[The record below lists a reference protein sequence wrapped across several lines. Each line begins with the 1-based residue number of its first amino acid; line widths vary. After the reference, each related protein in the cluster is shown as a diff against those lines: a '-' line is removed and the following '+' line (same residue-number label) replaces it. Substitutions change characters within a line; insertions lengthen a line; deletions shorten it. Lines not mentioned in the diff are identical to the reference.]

1 MAGGVVERTERINQI
16 TGLVLIALTTL
27 IILSLVSYN
36 PADTNLITSYPNSNP
51 SNFAG
56 VAGAYFSQVLFL
68 LLGGGAFL
76 IPFLTAGWG
85 ILKLNGRSKEIEK
98 PVIKILGSVIL
109 LISISAIFSLRGVG
123 IEGAAAERI
132 VRGGIIGFRF
142 SGLSATYFGIIGS
155 YVILITLFILSILL
169 TTGSFLFSY
178 LPSLVRNL
186 TDRISGWRKK
196 RLIDKAYRP
205 GTERIEKKRR
215 ISRPSV
221 ESSPEVMPRLEVKT
235 ETKPIIKHSISDNR
249 RTASVIGPSTKPV
262 AARSSSSS
270 DKYKLPSLELLD
282 SPPPVEKRK
291 IIDDLNAN
299 AKVLEETLKDFG
311 IDVKVTEINRGPVI
325 TRYEILPAPGVKVNR
340 IVALNEDLALVM
352 KARSIRI
359 VAPIPG
365 KAAVGIEVPNSIT
378 TLVYLREI
386 IESSQWQGSS
396 SKLKLA
402 LGKDIAGIPVVD
414 DLSAMPHLLIAGA
427 TGSGKTVCVNTII
440 IGLLFSLPPDRIK
453 FLMVDP
459 KRVELAIFNDLPH
472 LICPVVT
479 EPSKVAG
486 ALSWVVNEMEER
498 YKIFARLGL
507 RNIDVYNQKLT
518 SGKLGLN
525 GETLKPLP
533 YLVIII
539 DELADLMAIAQE
551 KIENH
556 ITRLAQLSRAVGI
569 HIVLATQR
577 PSVDVLTGV
586 IKANFPAR
594 ISFKVATKV
603 DSRTVLDANGADKLL
618 GNGDFLFLKP
628 GVSKPIRGQGT
639 LISDK
644 EIERVVG
651 FIKSQESPQYNEE
664 LLKSFEEKA
673 SRSYFEQDEL
683 FAEAARMVLETK
695 QASVSM
701 LQRRMR
707 LGYTR
712 AARLIDA
719 MEEKGIVG
727 SYRGSRP
734 REILVDRW
742 EEDQDEVNR

>member
-1 MAGGVVERTERINQI
+1 MAGGVVERNERINQI
-16 TGLVLIALTTL
+16 TGLVLIALTSL

-85 ILKLNGRSKEIEK
+85 ILKLNGRAKEIER

-109 LISISAIFSLRGVG
+109 LISISAIFGLRGAG

-132 VRGGIIGFRF
+132 ARGGIIGFRF

-155 YVILITLFILSILL
+155 YVILITLFILSTILI
-169 TTGSFLFSY
+169 TGSFLFSY
-178 LPSLVRNL
+178 LPSLARNL
-186 TDRISGWRKK
+186 TDHISEWRKK
-196 RLIDKAYRP
+196 RLTGKTYRSE
-205 GTERIEKKRR
+205 TERIEKRRR
-215 ISRPSV
+215 IFRPSV
-221 ESSPEVMPRLEVKT
+221 ESSPEVMPRLKDRT
-235 ETKPIIKHSISDNR
+235 EPKPIIKHSISDNK
-249 RTASVIGPSTKPV
+249 RTASTVRASVGG
-262 AARSSSSS
+262 AARSSSSP
-270 DKYKLPSLELLD
+270 DQYKLPSLGLLD

-325 TRYEILPAPGVKVNR
+325 TRYEMLPAPGVKVNR
-340 IVALNEDLALVM
+340 IVALNEDLALAM

-386 IESSQWQGSS
+386 IESSQWQNSS

-402 LGKDIAGIPVVD
+402 LGKDIAGVPVVG
-414 DLSAMPHLLIAGA
+414 DLSTMPHLLIAGA

-440 IGLLFSLPPDRIK
+440 LGLLFSLPPDKIK

-472 LICPVVT
+472 LLCPVVT

-498 YKIFARLGL
+498 YRAFARLGL
-507 RNIDVYNQKLT
+507 RNIAAYNQKLT
-518 SGKLGLN
+518 SGKQVLN
-525 GETLKPLP
+525 GETLKSLP

-577 PSVDVLTGV
+577 PSVDVITGV

-603 DSRTVLDANGADKLL
+603 DSRTVLDTNGADKLL

-628 GVSKPIRGQGT
+628 GVFKPIRGQGT

-644 EIERVVG
+644 EIEEVVG
-651 FIKSQESPQYNEE
+651 LIKSQGSPQYNEE
-664 LLKSFEEKA
+664 VLKSFEEK
-673 SRSYFEQDEL
+673 SNRSYFEQDEL

-719 MEEKGIVG
+719 MEEKGIIG
-727 SYRGSRP
+727 TYRGSRP
-734 REILVDRW
+734 REILVDSW
-742 EEDQDEVNR
+742 EEDKNEVNR

>member
-1 MAGGVVERTERINQI
+1 MERTERINRI
-16 TGLVLIALTTL
+16 TGLVLIALTIL
-27 IILSLVSYN
+27 IILSLVSHN

-56 VAGAYFSQVLFL
+56 LAGAYFSQVLFL

-85 ILKLNGRSKEIEK
+85 ILKLNGRAKEIER
-98 PVIKILGSVIL
+98 PVIKILGTIIL
-109 LISISAIFSLRGVG
+109 LIAISAIFGLRGVG
-123 IEGAAAERI
+123 IDGAAAERI
-132 VRGGIIGFRF
+132 ARGGIIGFRF
-142 SGLSATYFGIIGS
+142 SGLSATYFGIVGS

-169 TTGSFLFSY
+169 ITESFLFSS
-178 LPSLVRNL
+178 LPSLARNL
-186 TDRISGWRKK
+186 TGRISGWRKK
-196 RLIDKAYRP
+196 RLINKTYRSE
-205 GTERIEKKRR
+205 TERIEKKRR
-215 ISRPSV
+215 IYRPSV
-221 ESSPEVMPRLEVKT
+221 ESSPEVMSRLKVKT
-235 ETKPIIKHSISDNR
+235 ETKPIIKHSIPDDR
-249 RTASVIGPSTKPV
+249 RTTSAVRPAV
-262 AARSSSSS
+262 ARGSSSS

-291 IIDDLNAN
+291 VIDDLNAN
-299 AKVLEETLKDFG
+299 AKVLEETLRDFG
-311 IDVKVTEINRGPVI
+311 IEVKVTEINRGPVI
-325 TRYEILPAPGVKVNR
+325 TRYEMLPAPGVKVNR

-365 KAAVGIEVPNSIT
+365 KAAVGIEIPNSTT

-386 IESSQWQGSS
+386 IESSQWQSS
-396 SKLKLA
+396 SSNLKLA
-402 LGKDIAGIPVVD
+402 FGKDIAGIPVVG
-414 DLSAMPHLLIAGA
+414 DLSTMPHLLIAGA

-440 IGLLFSLPPDRIK
+440 LGLLFSLPPDKIK

-479 EPSKVAG
+479 EPSKVSG

-507 RNIDVYNQKLT
+507 RNIDLYNQKLT
-518 SGKLGLN
+518 SGKQGLN
-525 GETLKPLP
+525 GETLKTLP

-569 HIVLATQR
+569 HIILATQR
-577 PSVDVLTGV
+577 PSVDVITGV

-651 FIKSQESPQYNEE
+651 FIKSQEGPQYNEE
-664 LLKSFEEKA
+664 VLKSFEEKTN
-673 SRSYFEQDEL
+673 RLCFEQDEL
-683 FAEAARMVLETK
+683 FTEAARMVLETK

-719 MEEKGIVG
+719 MEEKGILG
-727 SYRGSRP
+727 PYRGSRP
-734 REILVDRW
+734 REILIDSW
-742 EEDQDEVNR
+742 EEDKNEVNR